1 LDPTVHSF
9 VLNKKMFDFYFFID
23 HSSNFNDIP
32 VTQNLRPVLGFV
44 EPARTCG
51 PFKVIFLQTCLFFG
65 RPKNAQIRGFK
76 KQKKRPNA
84 QIRGFHL
91 LCLLA

>member
-1 LDPTVHSF
+1 
-9 VLNKKMFDFYFFID
+9 MFDFYFFID

-76 KQKKRPNA
+76 KQKKGQMHRLGAFTFCVCWPKKNCV
-84 QIRGFHL
+84 R
-91 LCLLA
+91 